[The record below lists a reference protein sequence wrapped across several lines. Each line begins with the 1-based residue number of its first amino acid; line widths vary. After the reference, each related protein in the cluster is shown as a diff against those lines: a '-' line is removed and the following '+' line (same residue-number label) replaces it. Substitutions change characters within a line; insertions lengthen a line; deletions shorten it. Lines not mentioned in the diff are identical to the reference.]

1 MQNIRHCITAMHN
14 VSGGMSRFEKMNI
27 IAGEFPTSKGFVKGQ
42 WAVGLKKNKSVNY
55 WQNYIMYMNA
65 RLGGGHT
72 SR

>member
-42 WAVGLKKNKSVNY
+42 WAVGLKKK
-55 WQNYIMYMNA
+55 
-65 RLGGGHT
+65 
-72 SR
+72 